1 MTFLIVAL
9 SLILITIIAIQI
21 GKVSELAAK
30 IRGEEEMQEAT
41 NRRQSAYMVIFMVVF
56 LLGCIIS
63 GVFYKNY
70 MLGFGPHESASAHGG
85 TLDNLFKVTLFFTGI
100 VFILTQVLLFYFAY
114 KYRAKKGSKATYFAH
129 DTRLELIWT
138 IVPALVMTGLVVSGL
153 DAWNTVMAD
162 LTDEEDYIEIEATGF
177 QFGWNLRYPG
187 PDGQLGEKNFR
198 LISGSN
204 PIGQNWQDLKNLDDF
219 HPGEIVLPK
228 GKKVRVR
235 ITAQDVLHNFYLPHF
250 RVKMDA
256 VPGMPTYFV
265 FTPDKTT
272 EEYRQLL
279 RDYPEYNVPAD
290 PKDPESKL
298 LWEVFDFELACA
310 ELCGRGH
317 YSMRRVVRIVEP
329 SEFEAWQKEQPSY
342 YFANVRGKADDPW
355 TDRVFDAE
363 IGARK
368 AEFTAN
374 LEKALTAA
382 TPEEK
387 VLPLKYIMYETGSA
401 KLASISRY
409 ELDNLVEAMKTQ
421 GSLQVEIGGHTDN
434 TGDAA
439 SNLQL
444 SQQRA
449 QSVADYLTSKGI
461 AASRLRTKGYGDT
474 QPIDTNDT
482 EDGKA
487 KNRRT
492 ELRIIGQ

>member
-1 MTFLIVAL
+1 
-9 SLILITIIAIQI
+9 
-21 GKVSELAAK
+21 
-30 IRGEEEMQEAT
+30 
-41 NRRQSAYMVIFMVVF
+41 
-56 LLGCIIS
+56 
-63 GVFYKNY
+63 
-70 MLGFGPHESASAHGG
+70 
-85 TLDNLFKVTLFFTGI
+85 
-100 VFILTQVLLFYFAY
+100 
-114 KYRAKKGSKATYFAH
+114 
-129 DTRLELIWT
+129 
-138 IVPALVMTGLVVSGL
+138 
-153 DAWNTVMAD
+153 
-162 LTDEEDYIEIEATGF
+162 
-177 QFGWNLRYPG
+177 
-187 PDGQLGEKNFR
+187 
-198 LISGSN
+198 
-204 PIGQNWQDLKNLDDF
+204 
-219 HPGEIVLPK
+219 
-228 GKKVRVR
+228 
-235 ITAQDVLHNFYLPHF
+235 
-250 RVKMDA
+250 MDA

-387 VLPLKYIMYETGSA
+387 VLPLNYITYETGSA
-401 KLASISRY
+401 KLASISKY
-409 ELDNLVEAMKTQ
+409 ELDNLVEALKAQ

-474 QPIDTNDT
+474 LPIDTNET
-482 EDGKA
+482 EEGKG